1 MGLGDRIAGV
11 IRRWLK
17 VDPAWRSIDNVR
29 IREQYTYETDAMR
42 DRIWYR
48 GDADEL
54 RQFYGQVSSDS
65 SGSRV
70 RPCARCTAAC
80 RRRSSTP

>member
-29 IREQYTYETDAMR
+29 IREQYTYET
-42 DRIWYR
+42 
-48 GDADEL
+48 
-54 RQFYGQVSSDS
+54 
-65 SGSRV
+65 
-70 RPCARCTAAC
+70 T
-80 RRRSSTP
+80 